1 MAWRFTLLPAS
12 FAGIRFEVKSVDDDG
27 KNMLVKSAYPYR
39 KGADIENL
47 GRDAH
52 GVPLEIVLWNESE
65 ADNYEE
71 TLKSLVN
78 AFDGLTPQELVQ
90 PIFGVMQV
98 FAEGWK
104 VRHNIDE
111 GFDYCTVSVT
121 FIEAGADMPF
131 FNRSLPSALGGLA
144 GLSALASIDA
154 LVTQFESYMDMAYA
168 YLGEASAAVS
178 LLRDYWSRLVTPLFE
193 LRSDVLTLGYDVFAL
208 PRNALD
214 DVRGLLGMT
223 YTMDKTAF
231 VINAPRQEP
240 QTVNHSGVV
249 IVPTNA
255 QSGYA
260 PIFTRDVALRDLGA
274 AQVAVGAVL
283 NSVRTDAL
291 DKLPDT
297 RSFDLKFSGA
307 AVSAGEV
314 AFVMR
319 ATLRALDALC
329 AAESVA
335 QVLEWELI
343 DPTLSPAQVESVL
356 NLAREPLRQA
366 VEDVPAAYAGVTVYR
381 AETVDKLKETAW
393 GLIAAARA
401 AINMR
406 PALVQHTVAAD
417 TCAHLLAFKLYGDFR
432 RCYELVRLNPHI
444 KNPNVIN
451 QGEVLNVYAA

>member
-1 MAWRFTLLPAS
+1 M
-12 FAGIRFEVKSVDDDG
+12 
-27 KNMLVKSAYPYR
+27 
-39 KGADIENL
+39 
-47 GRDAH
+47 
-52 GVPLEIVLWNESE
+52 
-65 ADNYEE
+65 
-71 TLKSLVN
+71 
-78 AFDGLTPQELVQ
+78 
-90 PIFGVMQV
+90 
-98 FAEGWK
+98 
-104 VRHNIDE
+104 
-111 GFDYCTVSVT
+111 
-121 FIEAGADMPF
+121 
-131 FNRSLPSALGGLA
+131 
-144 GLSALASIDA
+144 
-154 LVTQFESYMDMAYA
+154 
-168 YLGEASAAVS
+168 S

-366 VEDVPAAYAGVTVYR
+366 VEDVPAAYAGVMVYR

-406 PALVQHTVAAD
+406 PALIQHTVAAD

>member
-12 FAGIRFEVKSVDDDG
+12 FAGIRFEIKSVDNDG
-27 KNMLVKSAYPYR
+27 KNLLVKSAYPYR
-39 KGADIENL
+39 KGADVENL

-52 GVPLEIVLWNESE
+52 GVPMEIVLWNETD
-65 ADNYEE
+65 ADNYEA
-71 TLKSLVN
+71 TLKALVN
-78 AFDGLTPQELVQ
+78 AFDGLTPQELVH
-90 PIFGVMQV
+90 PVFGVMQV
-98 FAEGWK
+98 FAESWK
-104 VRHNIDE
+104 VRHSIDE

-154 LVTQFESYMDMAYA
+154 LVAQFESYMDMAYA

-178 LLRDYWSRLVTPLFE
+178 LLRDYWSRLTTPLFE
-193 LRSDVLTLGYDVFAL
+193 LRTDVLTLGYDVFAM

-214 DVRGLLGMT
+214 DVRALLGMT

-231 VINAPRQEP
+231 VINAPRQAP

-249 IVPTNA
+249 VVPPDA

-260 PIFTRDVALRDLGA
+260 PIFTRDVALRDLG
-274 AQVAVGAVL
+274 V
-283 NSVRTDAL
+283 
-291 DKLPDT
+291 
-297 RSFDLKFSGA
+297 
-307 AVSAGEV
+307 
-314 AFVMR
+314 
-319 ATLRALDALC
+319 
-329 AAESVA
+329 
-335 QVLEWELI
+335 
-343 DPTLSPAQVESVL
+343 AQVESVL

-366 VEDVPAAYAGVTVYR
+366 VKDVLAAYAGVTVYR
-381 AETVDKLKETAW
+381 TETVDKLKETAW